1 MKSRAIAY
9 LSLIVIVVAVTGY
22 VFARPNPISHEPLYK
37 YIKLGLDLKGGTHV
51 VLEAQATPEN
61 PITEEAMRQA
71 VSIVR
76 FRVDQLGVA
85 EPIIQ
90 RQGDRRIIVELAG
103 IKDPEQA
110 VALIGKTAMLKFTD
124 EKQKTI
130 ITGKDLSKAE
140 AMIDPAGKAVV
151 ALKLKPEAKKIFA
164 QATTENY
171 GKPIYIFLDEDLVQ
185 APIVRAKAIEEP
197 EISGY
202 ENLEDAQRV
211 AMLLNSG
218 ALPVPLKVIENR
230 IFSAGLGTDSIK
242 FGLRAGLVGIIA
254 VILFMAGYYRLP
266 GIVADFA
273 LMIYLFILLGLLIAI
288 NATLTLPGIAGVI
301 LSLGMAVDANV
312 IIFERIKEEIRNGKT
327 LASGTWAG
335 FRRAFGTIL
344 DSNVTTL
351 IGSGVLF
358 YFGAGPVKGFGV
370 TLTLGILVSMFTAIV
385 VTRYLLRLLMDSG
398 VINKPSA
405 FVRNVPAVQQ
415 TKAKTR

>member
-1 MKSRAIAY
+1 MRSRPIAY
-9 LSLIVIVVAVTGY
+9 FLLIVIVVACAGY
-22 VFARPNPISHEPLYK
+22 LFAKPNPITHEPLYK
-37 YIKLGLDLKGGTHV
+37 YIKLGLDLRGGTHV
-51 VLEAQATPEN
+51 VLEAQSTPEN
-61 PITEEAMRQA
+61 PVSEDAMRQA

-110 VALIGKTAMLKFTD
+110 VSLIGKTAMLKFTD

-130 ITGKDLSKAE
+130 ITGKDLAKAE

-151 ALKLKPEAKKIFA
+151 ALRLKPEAKKIFA
-164 QATTENY
+164 EATTENY
-171 GKPIYIFLDEDLVQ
+171 QKPIFIYLDEDLVQ
-185 APIVRAKAIEEP
+185 APIVQAKAIEEP

-202 ENLEDAQRV
+202 ENLQDAQRV

-218 ALPVPLKVIENR
+218 ALPVPLKIIENR
-230 IFSAGLGTDSIK
+230 ILSAGLGTDSVK
-242 FGLRAGLVGIIA
+242 FGLRAGLVGIVA
-254 VILFMAGYYRLP
+254 VLLFMVGYYRLP
-266 GIVADFA
+266 GAVASFA
-273 LMIYLFILLGLLIAI
+273 LLIYLLILLGLLIGI

-327 LASGTWAG
+327 LKAGMWTG
-335 FRRAFGTIL
+335 FRRAFRTIL

-358 YFGAGPVKGFGV
+358 YFGAGPIRGFGL
-370 TLTLGILVSMFTAIV
+370 TLTLGIVVSMFTAII
-385 VTRYLLRLLMDSG
+385 VTRYLLDLLANAG
-398 VINKPSA
+398 VLGTTAA
-405 FVRNVPAVQQ
+405 FVRNAPTAQEIR
-415 TKAKTR
+415 AKTR